1 MTMNTLATAHP
12 PLARSSSHLLSVLTV
27 RLFVGLVL
35 IWLVR
40 AVVMRLPFSA
50 SFSLPDLPLTTQQ
63 VVTAV
68 VYLAALA
75 LLLGYARALAA
86 LWPQAFPQHAPLAGA
101 LAALVYVAALG
112 AGYLGL
118 EALIGVLIGQ
128 TGLLLLQAIAL
139 VIAVVLLVQAARAV
153 YHHVPRWFATLRFDG
168 LAAGP
173 REMACLNCGQLN
185 PAGMNYCGRCG
196 RPLGADPALSAAGPD

>member
-1 MTMNTLATAHP
+1 MNTPSPAQL

-50 SFSLPDLPLTTQQ
+50 SFILPDLPLTTQQ
-63 VVTAV
+63 AVTAV
-68 VYLAALA
+68 VYFAALA
-75 LLLGYARALAA
+75 LLLGYARVLAA

-101 LAALVYVAALG
+101 LVGLVYVVALA
-112 AGYLGL
+112 AGYLAL
-118 EALIGVLIGQ
+118 EALIGLLVGQ

-139 VIAVVLLVQAARAV
+139 VMAVVLLVQAARAV

-168 LAAGP
+168 LETGS

-185 PAGMNYCGRCG
+185 PAGMNFCGRCG
-196 RPLGADPALSAAGPD
+196 RPLGADPALPAAGPD